1 MTGVWALVAAV
12 AAVVVIGLV
21 LRAREGRIRHAP
33 PRTVVGGDAGVAGP
47 EAAGGG
53 VAGDGAPGG
62 AAGGAGAAG
71 AGASA
76 PELPGLVRDLLDA
89 RTPVTLVQLS
99 TDFCANCKRTRVV
112 LVDLAERTGGL
123 RHVELDVTDLPE
135 VARALG
141 VWRAP
146 TTLAL
151 DPAGVELLRV
161 GGVPEPAT
169 LAAAL
174 RPHLPPPN
182 G

>member
-1 MTGVWALVAAV
+1 MSGVWALVAAV

-33 PRTVVGGDAGVAGP
+33 PRTVVGGDAGVPGP
-47 EAAGGG
+47 GAPGAAGGG
-53 VAGDGAPGG
+53 VAGG
-62 AAGGAGAAG
+62 AAGGA
-71 AGASA
+71 
-76 PELPGLVRDLLDA
+76 PELPGPVRDLLDA

-99 TDFCANCKRTRVV
+99 TDFCANCKRTRAV
-112 LVDLAERTGGL
+112 LVDLAERTGGM